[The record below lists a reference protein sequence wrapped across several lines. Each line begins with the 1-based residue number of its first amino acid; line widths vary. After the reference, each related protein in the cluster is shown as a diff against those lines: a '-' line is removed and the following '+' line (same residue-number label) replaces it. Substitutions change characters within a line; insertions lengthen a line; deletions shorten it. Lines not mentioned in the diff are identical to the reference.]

1 MMENDMSNHPVC
13 HICNVRL
20 QCKNLKAYTRHY
32 QIHRHER
39 NVHFPCCVPGCMKT
53 CFTYKGLVSHVSR
66 HHGTGIAHG
75 NDGISARYQSAG
87 VSVKCMMQF
96 CQQQC
101 SDIQEF
107 LAHLKNHIK
116 EGLTVACPFGNCT
129 KQFNVKSSFS
139 SHISRYHRHY
149 TVHSLTPA
157 LLCSNVDIDSHF
169 SNPQSNTEPCTDAC
183 EDSSDDDD
191 ECADEKG
198 DSVAEYTKAIALFLL
213 KLHSKSLVPET
224 TIQTIVD
231 EMNILQQLTRDS
243 AKKIVKCKL
252 MKAGVSGDV
261 ACKVADDIL
270 DGIAELGC
278 SLAPSEDSH
287 HFQSQQCGTLRSSYL
302 RKNYYKNTF
311 KFVSPVEINLG
322 IDSSGKTHICHYVPI
337 LETLRVLC
345 EDTSVHRHWVP
356 NRESN
361 QGNCLNDIHDGKVF
375 KQNAF
380 FQSNPDALQIL
391 LFQDS
396 FEIVNPLGS
405 ARCKHKV
412 LGIYYTLGNIDPR
425 CRSQIDTMQLVMV
438 CKEKS
443 IKEFGPEAVLS
454 RLVKDIQQLEC
465 EGISVHGGKVVKGT
479 LLAII
484 GDNLGS
490 HYIGG
495 FTESFCASYY
505 CRYCLRSK
513 SEIADNPPYIEGL
526 YRTKEMYNNSI
537 QVLNEGDADHVQG
550 IKFNSVFNSLSFF
563 HVINPGLPPCLG
575 HDLFEG
581 VVDYDLALYIQH
593 FVVDKNWFTYE
604 CLNAQ
609 LARIPFSACDSKNM
623 LFVVRK
629 GERVGGHAVQN
640 WWFLRF
646 FPIVMNDY
654 ILDTGNPTWGLLMK
668 LKEIVEIIVSPSVD
682 SSQVAYLKV
691 IIDEYLEQRKELFP
705 QKKLRPKHHF
715 LCHYPWLILMFGPLI
730 RVWTLR
736 FESKHAFF
744 KKCIRISQNFKNVTS
759 LMSERHQL
767 MQAYSFHGNFFPDD
781 VKVKH
786 GTAFDPYM
794 YADNI
799 QKAVQHM
806 DLHEHNCKVSDE
818 TSVFGTCYKKGM
830 YVLVKDTTGTCGWAF
845 SMLLLVLVSD
855 RKVYFLV
862 RPCQSTFLC
871 KLGLYKIFD
880 EGQCGDSDVICVP
893 YCDLADYCPLASY
906 KVGGCRMITLKNVPC
921 AQFNK

>member
-1 MMENDMSNHPVC
+1 MPKDKPFC
-13 HICNVRL
+13 HICNVH
-20 QCKNLKAYTRHY
+20 CKTIKAYTQHY

-39 NVHFPCCVPGCMKT
+39 NVHFPCCVSGCMKT

-66 HHGTGIAHG
+66 HHGGVRDEDANNAT
-75 NDGISARYQSAG
+75 YQSAG
-87 VSVKCMMQF
+87 VVVECMLQF

-116 EGLTVACPFGNCT
+116 EGLNVPCPFGKCT
-129 KQFNVKSSFS
+129 KQFNKKTSFS

-149 TVHSLTPA
+149 TVHSLTPRI
-157 LLCSNVDIDSHF
+157 LCSGVDIET
-169 SNPQSNTEPCTDAC
+169 SNPHSVTEPAICFDGSNTY
-183 EDSSDDDD
+183 EDSGDDDID
-191 ECADEKG
+191 NKDGVETGA
-198 DSVAEYTKAIALFLL
+198 SVAEYTKAIALFFL
-213 KLHSKSLVPET
+213 KLYSKSLVPET

-231 EMNILQQLTRDS
+231 EMNILHQLTRES
-243 AKKIVKCKL
+243 AKTNVKSKL
-252 MKAGVSGDV
+252 LKAGVSGDV
-261 ACKVADDIL
+261 VCKVADDIL

-278 SLAPSEDSH
+278 SLAPSEESH
-287 HFQSQQCGTLRSSYL
+287 QFQSQLCGTLRSTYL
-302 RKNYYKNTF
+302 RKNYYKNAF
-311 KFVSPVEINLG
+311 NFVSPVEINLG
-322 IDSSGKTHICHYVPI
+322 VDSSGKSHVCHYVPI
-337 LETLRVLC
+337 QETLKVMC
-345 EDTSVHRHWVP
+345 EDKSVQRHWVP
-356 NRESN
+356 VCNDGGSN
-361 QGNCLNDIHDGKVF
+361 QVNQLHDIQDGKVF

-380 FQSNPDALQIL
+380 FQSNPNALQIL

-425 CRSQIDTMQLVMV
+425 CRSQVDAMQLIML

-454 RLVKDIQQLEC
+454 TLVKDLQQLESQ
-465 EGISVHGGKVVKGT
+465 GISVHGGEVVKGT
-479 LLAII
+479 ILAII

-495 FTESFCASYY
+495 FCESFCANYY

-513 SEIADNPPYIEGL
+513 SEIAEGPPYIEGL
-526 YRTKEMYNNSI
+526 YRTKETYTNSL
-537 QVLNEGDADHVQG
+537 QVLQEGDTDHVEG
-550 IKFNSVFNSLSFF
+550 IKFDSIFNALSFY
-563 HVINPGLPPCLG
+563 HVVNPGLPPCLG

-581 VVDYDLALYIQH
+581 VVDYDLALYIKH
-593 FVVDKNWFTYE
+593 FVVDKHWFTYE
-604 CLNAQ
+604 LLNKQ
-609 LARIPFSACDSKNM
+609 LARISFSGCDSRNM
-623 LFVVRK
+623 LFFVRK
-629 GERVGGHAVQN
+629 GEKIGGHAVQN

-646 FPIVMNDY
+646 FPIVMYNY
-654 ILDTGNPTWGLLMK
+654 ILDTENPTWELVLK
-668 LKEIVEIIVSPSVD
+668 LKEIVEIIVSPSID

-691 IIDEYLEQRKELFP
+691 LVDEYLEQRKDLFP

-736 FESKHAFF
+736 FEIKHAFF
-744 KKCIRISQNFKNVTS
+744 KKCARISQNFKNVTAM
-759 LMSERHQL
+759 LSERHQL
-767 MQAYSFHGNFFPDD
+767 MHAYSFHGNIFPDD
-781 VKVKH
+781 VKVKC
-786 GTAFDPYM
+786 GTAFDSNM

-799 QKAVQHM
+799 QKAVQAM
-806 DLHEHNCKVSDE
+806 DLHMQNCEVSDE
-818 TSVFGTCYKKGM
+818 ASVFGTSYKKGM
-830 YVLVKDTTGTCGWAF
+830 YVLLKDAAGNWTF
-845 SMLLLVLVSD
+845 SCLLLVIVSQSH

-871 KLGLYKIFD
+871 KLGLYKIHD
-880 EGQCGDSDVICVP
+880 ERQSGDSSVVCVS
-893 YCDLADYCPLASY
+893 YCDLVDYCPLASY
-906 KVGGCRMITLKNVPC
+906 KVGGCKMITLKNKPC